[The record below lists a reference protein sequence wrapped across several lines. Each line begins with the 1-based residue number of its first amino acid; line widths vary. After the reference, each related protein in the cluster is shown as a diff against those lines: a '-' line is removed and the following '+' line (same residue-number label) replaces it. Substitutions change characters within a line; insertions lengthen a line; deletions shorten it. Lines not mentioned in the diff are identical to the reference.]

1 MLPVYRLVGLA
12 LSGPS
17 LLLNGKKQELK
28 EQSTRTAD
36 RRGTDL
42 NKLLSII
49 LAESNTYKR
58 LLGDEEFV
66 TVYEKYKRN
75 KSKRSVDVDLL

>member
-1 MLPVYRLVGLA
+1 MPDVLPVYRLVGLA

-17 LLLNGKKQELK
+17 LLLNEKKKQELK

-66 TVYEKYKRN
+66 TVYEI
-75 KSKRSVDVDLL
+75 